1 MTATIH
7 PLPVIPAV
15 APPRDWEAEA
25 AGHILAARYSK
36 TPDELAAR
44 ARACGLPGVAHFL
57 ALSGLSRIE
66 ALSADAILKAARS

>member
-1 MTATIH
+1 MATVYH
-7 PLPVIPAV
+7 LPVIPSG

-25 AGHILAARYSK
+25 AGHILARRYSL
-36 TPDELAAR
+36 TPAELAAR

-66 ALSADAILKAARS
+66 ALSAAKIMEASGS

>member
-1 MTATIH
+1 MATVYH
-7 PLPVIPAV
+7 LPVIPSE

-25 AGHILAARYSK
+25 AEHILSRQYSK
-36 TPDELAAR
+36 TPAELAA
-44 ARACGLPGVAHFL
+44 AALDSGLPGVAHFL